1 MPLREKIKFIHIDD
15 YWPIP
20 FRIPCKPTRQ
30 SPMIVWRLKK
40 KKKNSKDLSFIVIL
54 VADSHD
60 ACEYI
65 IILKCSLMYN
75 LFSEFYCR

>member
-1 MPLREKIKFIHIDD
+1 MQAYHT
-15 YWPIP
+15 IP
-20 FRIPCKPTRQ
+20 NDCLEIE
-30 SPMIVWRLKK
+30 K

-65 IILKCSLMYN
+65 IILKCGIMYN